1 MLSQYISEQAFCRCL
16 PDHFSIRVCPS
27 LSMEAAPSVTNGLG
41 ADAEF
46 LGQSGSCTSEN
57 KMVQVC
63 SVCQAHFHMKVYYSS
78 ISFITELW
86 TPWSIPKQSSCWS
99 ETGILSAPKAAY
111 SDQKP
116 YKKGLWSF
124 HFFFLLP
131 FTYTF
136 VSPASLFIFAGCFSQ
151 TFDKEQEKA

>member
-124 HFFFLLP
+124 HFFFS
-131 FTYTF
+131 FTFYLH
-136 VSPASLFIFAGCFSQ
+136 VCFSCFPFYICWLFL
-151 TFDKEQEKA
+151 TDL